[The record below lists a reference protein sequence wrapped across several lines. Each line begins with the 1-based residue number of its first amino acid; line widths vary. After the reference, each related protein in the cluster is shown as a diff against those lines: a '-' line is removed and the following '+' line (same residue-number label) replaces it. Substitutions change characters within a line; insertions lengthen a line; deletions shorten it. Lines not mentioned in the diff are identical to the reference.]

1 LGIIKTTSIRCFI
14 LSRKTETDNER
25 KLIKA
30 TNSPTTPTDAKKK
43 ISYYP

>member
-1 LGIIKTTSIRCFI
+1 MIKTTSIRCLT

-30 TNSPTTPTDAKKK
+30 TNSPTTPT
-43 ISYYP
+43 Y